1 MDKLE
6 KMAKKLILDPIL
18 ACLAQTWAPKIFLQV
33 LALLVVRHCF
43 KLLSYA
49 I

>member
-1 MDKLE
+1 
-6 KMAKKLILDPIL
+6 MAKKLILDPIL
-18 ACLAQTWAPKIFLQV
+18 AHSIQICPSTRPFLLQV
-33 LALLVVRHCF
+33 LFQLVVRHCS